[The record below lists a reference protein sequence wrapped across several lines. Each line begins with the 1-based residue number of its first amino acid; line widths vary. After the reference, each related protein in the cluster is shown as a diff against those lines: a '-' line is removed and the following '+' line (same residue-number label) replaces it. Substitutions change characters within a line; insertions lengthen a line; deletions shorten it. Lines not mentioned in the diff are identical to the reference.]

1 MARPMTPCRNT
12 GSNRSGKM
20 LSTSKR
26 ILLGVLDVK
35 QPVGHGDPG
44 CLHVH
49 VEYSVSGRRY
59 QVLDALSPG
68 DPDVVGRSRD
78 HVDQRAEVA
87 PALGRDSHAD
97 QLMVVPAAL
106 GQLPQVRVWHF
117 EVPATLSLS
126 DGPGVDPHELD
137 HKTWGLLPAPLDT
150 TSLAIQEELG
160 GRREA
165 FW

>member
-1 MARPMTPCRNT
+1 
-12 GSNRSGKM
+12 
-20 LSTSKR
+20 
-26 ILLGVLDVK
+26 
-35 QPVGHGDPG
+35 
-44 CLHVH
+44 
-49 VEYSVSGRRY
+49 
-59 QVLDALSPG
+59 
-68 DPDVVGRSRD
+68 
-78 HVDQRAEVA
+78 
-87 PALGRDSHAD
+87 
-97 QLMVVPAAL
+97 MVVPAAL

-165 FW
+165 FCKVRQGKNLDGPFKAESADHLTDSDHR